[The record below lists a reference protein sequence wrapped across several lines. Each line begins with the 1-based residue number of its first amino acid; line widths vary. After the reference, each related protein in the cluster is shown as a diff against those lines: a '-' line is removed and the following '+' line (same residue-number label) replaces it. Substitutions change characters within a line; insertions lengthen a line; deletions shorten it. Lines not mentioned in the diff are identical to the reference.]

1 MHRRRF
7 FGITAGVV
15 VAAAGCGA
23 TGGAGPPA
31 WGRLSVIAPAAR
43 GREADR
49 VARAL
54 ASALTGDGL
63 ARTVEVGN
71 HPGGA
76 GAAALA
82 ALAASRTSGVPFT
95 REGGLLVAGMPMV
108 AGAETSGAAPLAESA
123 TPLARLVGEWA
134 ALAVSADSPLRSF
147 EDFAARLRRDPA
159 GLVVGGRSA
168 GGPDHVLYG
177 MIGKCLGVDARLLD
191 YTGYAGAGQAVEA
204 LGGGWA
210 AAVLVPARALA
221 AGLASGRLRAL
232 AVSSRDRIDG
242 IEAPTLM
249 ELEVRLE
256 YADWRGLLG
265 PGGMSDEDREAAVA
279 LCDRI
284 DASPRWRELCAR
296 QGWERVY
303 LSGGDFGQWLA
314 TETERTRGVLYE
326 LGLLGSSDTNC
337 RAGCAIR
344 P

>member
-1 MHRRRF
+1 ME
-7 FGITAGVV
+7 
-15 VAAAGCGA
+15 
-23 TGGAGPPA
+23 
-31 WGRLSVIAPAAR
+31 RLSVIAPAAR

-54 ASALTGDGL
+54 AAVLAGDGL
-63 ARTVEVGN
+63 ARTVEVDN

-82 ALAASRTSGVPFT
+82 ALAASRGSGAPFA
-95 REGGLLVAGMPMV
+95 RRGGLLVTGMPMV
-108 AGAETSGAAPLAESA
+108 AGAETSGAVPLAESA
-123 TPLARLVGEWA
+123 TPLARLVGEWT
-134 ALAVSADSPLRSF
+134 ALAVSADSRLRSF
-147 EDFAARLRRDPA
+147 EDFAAGLRRNPA
-159 GLVVGGRSA
+159 GLVVGGRSV

-191 YTGYAGAGQAVEA
+191 YAGYAGADQAVEA
-204 LGGGWA
+204 LGGGSA
-210 AAVLVPARALA
+210 AAVLLPVRALA
-221 AGLASGRLRAL
+221 AGFAEGRLRAL
-232 AVSSRDRIDG
+232 AVSSRDRIEG

-249 ELEVRLE
+249 ELEIRLE

-265 PGGMSDEDREAAVA
+265 PAGMGAEDRAAAVG

-284 DASPRWRELCAR
+284 DSSAHWRELCA
-296 QGWERVY
+296 QEGWERVY
-303 LSGGDFGQWLA
+303 LRGDDFRQWLA

-337 RAGCAIR
+337 RVGCAIR